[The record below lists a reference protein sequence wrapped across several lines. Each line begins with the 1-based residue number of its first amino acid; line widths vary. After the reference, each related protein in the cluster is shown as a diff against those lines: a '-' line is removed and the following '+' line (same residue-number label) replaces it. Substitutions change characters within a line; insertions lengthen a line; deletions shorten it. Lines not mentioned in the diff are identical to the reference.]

1 MPRRK
6 SCLSYCFSWKRLIT
20 HQRYTLWLISKT
32 ALMHGRE
39 VHRVHLDS
47 LVSHMFEQDSI
58 RCGVNPQRDLPIT
71 KLGQVHILQRHDG
84 HRQHE
89 FGNEVIGGSHQLHN
103 DRKVYDNYMDKNDRS
118 SWDVFKEDIDQ
129 AVWKRFLRLWETVES
144 PEFGIVSPE
153 SWKPY
158 TESLETFS
166 SISKTVLGNVFQKSF
181 PRIFGT
187 LF

>member
-1 MPRRK
+1 
-6 SCLSYCFSWKRLIT
+6 
-20 HQRYTLWLISKT
+20 
-32 ALMHGRE
+32 
-39 VHRVHLDS
+39 
-47 LVSHMFEQDSI
+47 MFEQDSI
-58 RCGVNPQRDLPIT
+58 RCGVNPQRDLPIR

-129 AVWKRFLRLWETVES
+129 AVWKRFLRFWETVES

-166 SISKTVLGNVFQKSF
+166 SISKTVLGNVFRKSF

-187 LF
+187 LFWWYVSSRNYPKNMLWERFQTLLLAIMALAKTMPNTHTV